1 MVERVTVP
9 DMMNAREARAQAQ
22 RMLLERHPGASVVC
36 LCMNIAGPIK
46 RTEKIERAFAW
57 GASAV
62 RAVLEPY
69 ETLFDAEIHEKTGPE
84 AMLCLHGNAQEI
96 KRRLCFLEDGCAL
109 GRLLDIDVIAPDGRK
124 LSRTE
129 IGLSPRKC
137 LLCENDA
144 PVCARSRAHSADEL
158 FARAG
163 EIIDAHFEEAF
174 IRRTAENAQRALL
187 CEVAVTPKPGLVDRH
202 NSGAHDDMDV
212 FTFIHS
218 ACTLCG
224 YFETCTRIGLAHRG
238 GDAQACFDALRVP
251 GLLAEADMRRATA
264 GVNTHK
270 GAIFSLGIACASLG
284 MSWGEPFSAEHI
296 LLRCGEMTRL
306 RMQDELENARQGQ
319 ARTFGEQ
326 VYQKKGVGGVRAEA
340 AGGFAGV
347 RETALPRL
355 NAALDA
361 GLSLNDAAL
370 CALTALMAR
379 TEDTNAVR
387 RGGEAG
393 AKAMREKAQMLDSRM
408 TAAIAA
414 GKAQEVL
421 DDFRHELT
429 LWDQEL
435 TRQRISPGGCADLLA
450 LALLMRFCREDAD
463 SSARAAK

>member
-84 AMLCLHGNAQEI
+84 AMLCLHGDAQEI

-144 PVCARSRAHSADEL
+144 PVCARSRAHSADQL

-224 YFETCTRIGLAHRG
+224 YFAACTRIGLAHRG

-251 GLLAEADMRRATA
+251 GLLAEAGMRRATA

-284 MSWGEPFSAEHI
+284 MSWGEPFSAEHG

-319 ARTFGEQ
+319 ARTFGDQ
-326 VYQKKGVGGVRAEA
+326 VYQ
-340 AGGFAGV
+340 
-347 RETALPRL
+347 
-355 NAALDA
+355 
-361 GLSLNDAAL
+361 
-370 CALTALMAR
+370 
-379 TEDTNAVR
+379 
-387 RGGEAG
+387 
-393 AKAMREKAQMLDSRM
+393 
-408 TAAIAA
+408 
-414 GKAQEVL
+414 
-421 DDFRHELT
+421 
-429 LWDQEL
+429 
-435 TRQRISPGGCADLLA
+435 
-450 LALLMRFCREDAD
+450 
-463 SSARAAK
+463 